1 MKMKRERTVKDEAAS
16 ETKTKMCVRLTFPPV
31 ALTGRRLQR
40 LLGVLRSVQRELGRP
55 ASSDLSTESQRV
67 ERSDACWD
75 FCVLPSVTA
84 SSDVVANVK
93 LA

>member
-16 ETKTKMCVRLTFPPV
+16 ETKTCVRLTFPPV
-31 ALTGRRLQR
+31 ALPGRRLQR
-40 LLGVLRSVQRELGRP
+40 LLGVLRSVQRELRRP
-55 ASSDLSTESQRV
+55 ASSDLSAESQRV

-75 FCVLPSVTA
+75 FCVLLSVTA
-84 SSDVVANVK
+84 SSDVVANIK